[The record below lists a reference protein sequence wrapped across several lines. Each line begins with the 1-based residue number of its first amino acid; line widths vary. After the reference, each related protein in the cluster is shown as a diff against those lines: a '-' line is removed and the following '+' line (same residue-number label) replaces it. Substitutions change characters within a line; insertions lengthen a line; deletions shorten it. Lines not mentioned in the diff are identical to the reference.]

1 MATMKAELLPYTVAP
16 VLPTFTS
23 TPRVARTLSVLV
35 VVLATL
41 ACFVGILWPAVYR
54 DKLWEGALGN
64 DLVTL
69 VLGVPILIASLIY
82 SIRGSF
88 RGTLLWFGSLYY
100 MLYNYA
106 FYLFG
111 VPVSK
116 LFPVFVGLFTFSAF
130 ALVFGMANLN
140 LEKAGHQFTAKTPA
154 RTIAGWM
161 FFLAIMVG
169 RVWMVPWLKFALYG
183 VSPRVYDS
191 EDAYR
196 VIATVDLVFMVSLLF
211 PTAYWLWRR
220 RPLGFLL
227 AAMMNVQGALYTTVL
242 AVSCLF
248 SWRAG
253 VPDALS
259 MLPNWIFGTVAS
271 LLCLTGLL
279 WNIEKPRPLRLAVR

>member
-1 MATMKAELLPYTVAP
+1 MATMKAELLPYGAP
-16 VLPTFTS
+16 PEITTFTFS
-23 TPRVARTLSVLV
+23 PRVARIMSVLV
-35 VVLATL
+35 VGLAML
-41 ACFVGILWPAVYR
+41 ASTVGMRWPTVYG
-54 DKLWEGALGN
+54 DKLWEGAFGN

-69 VLGVPILIASLIY
+69 ALGVPILTASLIF

-88 RGTLLWFGSLYY
+88 RATLLWFGSLYY
-100 MLYNYA
+100 MLYNFA

-111 VPVSK
+111 VPVSR
-116 LFPVFVGLFTFSAF
+116 LFPVFIGLFTFSAF
-130 ALVFGMANLN
+130 ALVFGVANLN
-140 LEKAGHQFTAKTPA
+140 LDQAGRQFTAKTPA
-154 RTIAGWM
+154 RTIAVWM
-161 FFLAIMVG
+161 FFLGLMIV

-191 EDAYR
+191 ENAYR

-211 PTAYWLWRR
+211 PTAYWLWKR
-220 RPLGFLL
+220 RPLGFVL

-242 AVSCLF
+242 AVCCLF
-248 SWRAG
+248 SWKAG

-279 WNIEKPRPLRLAVR
+279 WHIEKPKLLPLAP

>member
-1 MATMKAELLPYTVAP
+1 
-16 VLPTFTS
+16 
-23 TPRVARTLSVLV
+23 LSVLV
-35 VVLATL
+35 VILAVLA
-41 ACFVGILWPAVYR
+41 CSVGMLWPKVYG

-69 VLGVPILIASLIY
+69 VLGVPILTGSLIY

-88 RGTLLWFGSLYY
+88 RGTLLWLGSLYY

-106 FYLFG
+106 FYLLG

-130 ALVFGMANLN
+130 ALVFGVAGLDM
-140 LEKAGHQFTAKTPA
+140 EKVGRQFTAKTPA
-154 RTIAGWM
+154 RTIAAWM
-161 FFLAIMVG
+161 FFLGLMIT

-191 EDAYR
+191 ENAYR

-211 PTAYWLWRR
+211 PTAYWLWKR
-220 RPLGFLL
+220 RPLGFVL

-242 AVSCLF
+242 AVCCVF
-248 SWRAG
+248 SWKAG
-253 VPDALS
+253 VADALS
-259 MLPNWIFGTVAS
+259 MLPNWVFGTVVS
-271 LLCLTGLL
+271 VLCLTGLL
-279 WNIEKPRPLRLAVR
+279 WNINEKASYGSHSEAAVASH